1 MKQLKQIGG
10 NMMTTT
16 KKLFVPKYNYVN
28 RYTRAGV
35 NGKWIKCPNCLQTS
49 KVFHFSWSALT
60 CQCCRESV
68 EKHDWRLV

>member
-10 NMMTTT
+10 IKMTPT

-28 RYTRAGV
+28 IYTRAGV
-35 NGKWIKCPNCLQTS
+35 NGKWIKCPNCSQTS
-49 KVFHFSWSALT
+49 KVFHFSWSALV